1 MGIFKDFLTE
11 KSIARDTQYENSD
24 IPDVL
29 HNHLWHLSSPML
41 GKPDTESTFVESEE
55 YSLKASDI
63 VITEAREDAKH
74 PNEIVRN
81 GISAE
86 QSLVDSHKAAGTHP
100 PSIRARIKAGFHSAM
115 PAGET
120 PDVTAKKAKES
131 MEHFRGFMHTE
142 GGHAKNNKL
151 MLLSQ
156 NGKTASSA
164 GAGRNT
170 VGLALA
176 PHSLGS
182 VTSDGIT
189 PDGGKTK
196 GHFDTCPSASS
207 ECRKN
212 CLGVTAGGNRQYP
225 ENSLRAKVLR
235 QRYVVEHPE
244 HTARLLS
251 KEIGENEHWCANND
265 SIHDKTGSIVGHI
278 HKKTG
283 KIDSSSKDLS
293 KEVIGAKL
301 KSGEL
306 ERRPIESGVRL
317 NVTSDLQH
325 HNLHPASFFERH
337 SASKF
342 YDYTKNTGSIKDVMP
357 HNYTI
362 GLSHT
367 GDNHAESN
375 SSAVIKHLS
384 QGGISA
390 MVYKRG
396 KDQPKPKRVKVVGSN
411 EGEHEW
417 EVVDGD
423 SDDNLDQRHVAA
435 AKIHLAHSEAAT
447 KSAAKET
454 NPAQKAM
461 HLQNAE
467 KHAKIADEY
476 MSRKRGIVS
485 GLELKGVKNEAAG
498 HFANTVDHTG
508 TIWLHDKGTVAQL
521 KKSIP
526 IKAV

>member
-11 KSIARDTQYENSD
+11 KSIARDVENENLENSE
-24 IPDVL
+24 IPTVL
-29 HNHLWHLSSPML
+29 HNHLWHLSSPMM
-41 GKPDTESTFVESEE
+41 GETSSQFVESEE
-55 YSLKASDI
+55 NSLTSTD
-63 VITEAREDAKH
+63 VLMVESTSVAKH
-74 PNEIVRN
+74 PNEIIRN
-81 GISAE
+81 GLAAE
-86 QSLVDSHKAAGTHP
+86 EKINADAGGKA
-100 PSIRARIKAGFHSAM
+100 PSIRARIKAGFHAAI
-115 PAGET
+115 PEGET
-120 PDVTAKKAKES
+120 PDVTKQKAKES
-131 MEHFRGFMHTE
+131 QQHFRNFMHTE
-142 GGHAKNNKL
+142 GGHAKNNTL
-151 MLLSQ
+151 SLLSQ

-170 VGLALA
+170 VGLSLA
-176 PHSLGS
+176 PHALGS
-182 VTSDGIT
+182 VTSDKVV
-189 PDGGKTK
+189 PDGGKIK

-212 CLGVTAGGNRQYP
+212 CLGITAGGNRQYP
-225 ENSLRAKVLR
+225 ENSLRSKVLR

-251 KEIGENEHWCANND
+251 KEISDNEKWSASNET
-265 SIHDKTGSIVGHI
+265 IHDKSGAIVGHV

-283 KIDSSSKDLS
+283 KIDSATKDLS
-293 KEVIGAKL
+293 KEAIGAKL
-301 KSGEL
+301 KTGEF

-325 HNLHPASFFERH
+325 HNLHPAAFFERH
-337 SASKF
+337 KATKF
-342 YDYTKNTGSIKDVMP
+342 YDYTKNTGTTNDTLP

-384 QGGISA
+384 KGGISA

-435 AKIHLAHSEAAT
+435 AKIHLA
-447 KSAAKET
+447 KET
-454 NPAQKAM
+454 NPEQKTM

-476 MSRKRGIVS
+476 MTRKRGIVS
-485 GLELKGVKNEAAG
+485 GLELKGVKNDAAG
-498 HFANTVDHTG
+498 NFANTVDHTG
-508 TIWLHDKGTVAQL
+508 TIWLHDKGTVAQM